1 MKHYILGLTGFAS
14 VGKDTVADLL
24 VAHLHFRKLAFA
36 DALRAEVSDGFRV
49 DMVYLTS
56 PSTKNGPMAA
66 LSMRRAPIEFLAAV
80 TLAIA
85 VPRNANGRI
94 EDAWLD
100 EPRSPRQI
108 AQWWGTEY
116 RRAQHPHY
124 WTRIM
129 RERITFLE
137 RDGGQ
142 RFVVTDCR
150 FSNEVDTLRAMGGLL
165 WQVTR
170 PGVDGAT
177 TPEGQ
182 HTSVTSGAAFEPS
195 AVIANTHDIRH
206 LQQLVLSE
214 FVALDTG
221 IATAKVTV

>member
-1 MKHYILGLTGFAS
+1 MKHYILGLTGFAG

-36 DALRAEVSDGFRV
+36 DALRAEVADGFQV

-56 PSTKNGPMAA
+56 PSTKNKPMAA
-66 LSMRRAPIEFLAAV
+66 LSMRRAPVEFLAAV
-80 TLAIA
+80 NLAIA
-85 VPRNANGRI
+85 VPRKPNGHI

-108 AQWWGTEY
+108 TQWWGTEY
-116 RRAQHPHY
+116 RRAQHPNY

-129 RERITFLE
+129 RERINFFL
-137 RDGGQ
+137 RDGGL

-150 FSNEVDTLRAMGGLL
+150 FENEVDTLRAMGGLL

-177 TPEGQ
+177 TVEGQ
-182 HTSVTSGAAFEPS
+182 HVSATSGAAFAPS
-195 AVIANTHDIRH
+195 AVIANMHDIRH